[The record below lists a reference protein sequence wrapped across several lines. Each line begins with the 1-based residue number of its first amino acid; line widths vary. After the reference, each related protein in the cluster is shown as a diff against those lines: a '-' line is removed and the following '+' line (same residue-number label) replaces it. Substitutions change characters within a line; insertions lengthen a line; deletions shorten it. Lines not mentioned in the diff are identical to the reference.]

1 MTRLLSILVLIV
13 LCVLSPVHA
22 QQGDDFPCPEGEV
35 ELSVAAGDVG
45 QELEQTL
52 LILDEYRNHCPNVTI
67 NASQPPDLANDRLG
81 YYNTQLDMGSA
92 DIDIY
97 QIDVTWPGTFA
108 DHFVNF
114 YDYISPESETIQQHF
129 STIIENNTVDGR
141 LVGLPWFTDAGL
153 LYYRTDL
160 LEKYDLEVP
169 QTWDQLEQASA
180 IIQRGEREA
189 GNSSFW
195 GYVWQG
201 RASEAITTNALEWQ
215 ASQGGGTIISS
226 DGEVQVNN
234 PETAAAM
241 TRAREWIGWISPPSI
256 DEFTPGESLQLWQEG
271 NAAFMRNWPFAY
283 SISNDPQV
291 SNVAGMFDITQLP
304 GNTPELRTGTLGGW
318 QLAVSRY
325 SEDVEAAVMLAEY
338 MTSSEAQKL
347 RAEEAGLLPTIDAL
361 YEDEEILAEAPFLT
375 AMREILQNATPR
387 PSTIAGDHYGEVSTF
402 YYEAISE
409 ILYED
414 GDPEDILEDL
424 EFDLQTFIDE
434 KGIGTAGE
442 TYIDAQSGDGTTE
455 TVIINSTPVEVQ
467 QPVFVGQT
475 EHDDDLEEE
484 LIIAL
489 VGGILLIGGISAYF
503 IVRRQQPN
511 KATRDA

>member
-1 MTRLLSILVLIV
+1 MTRLLSISVLIV
-13 LCVLSPVHA
+13 LCALTPVHA
-22 QQGDDFPCPEGEV
+22 QQEDDFPCPEGDI

-45 QELEQTL
+45 QELEQTQR
-52 LILDEYRNHCPNVTI
+52 ILDNYRSRCPNVTI
-67 NASQPPDLANDRLG
+67 NASQSPDLANDRLG

-108 DHFVNF
+108 DHFINF
-114 YDYISPESETIQQHF
+114 YDYISPESEAIQQHF
-129 STIIENNTVDGR
+129 PAIIENNTVEGK

-169 QTWDQLEQASA
+169 QTWDQLERASE

-215 ASQGGGTIISS
+215 ASHGGGTIISP
-226 DGEVQVNN
+226 DGEVQINN

-241 TRAREWIGWISPPSI
+241 SRAREWIGWISPPSI

-283 SISNDPQV
+283 SISDNPQV
-291 SNVAGMFDITQLP
+291 SNVAGMFDVTQLP
-304 GNTPELRTGTLGGW
+304 GDTPELRTGTLGGW

-338 MTSSEAQKL
+338 MTSPEAQKL
-347 RAEEAGLLPTIDAL
+347 RAEAGLLPTIDAL
-361 YEDEEILAEAPFLT
+361 YADEEILAAAPFLT

-387 PSTIAGDHYGEVSTF
+387 PSTIAGDHYGQVSRF

-414 GDPEDILEDL
+414 GDPEDVLEDL
-424 EFDLQTFIDE
+424 EFELQTFIDE
-434 KGIGTAGE
+434 TGIGTDGE
-442 TYIDAQSGDGTTE
+442 TYVDAQSEDGTTE
-455 TVIINSTPVEVQ
+455 TVIINSPPVEAQ
-467 QPVFVGQT
+467 QPVLVEQSDD
-475 EHDDDLEEE
+475 DDDLEEE
-484 LIIAL
+484 LIVAL
-489 VGGILLIGGISAYF
+489 VGGILLIGGVSAYF
-503 IVRRQQPN
+503 IMRR
-511 KATRDA
+511 